1 PILFL
6 ALWVFPA
13 SYEMFESHQ
22 SFSHHGPLLFPST
35 PTHVVPFTTRWCLSY
50 GPCTAIVQN
59 CTPHRASILIRL
71 VVKVHFVYHADLT
84 RFVSQ
89 CRQSM

>member
-1 PILFL
+1 MCRWLIDLFLFL
-6 ALWVFPA
+6 ALWVFLA
-13 SYEMFESHQ
+13 SYLS
-22 SFSHHGPLLFPST
+22 LCCLPST
-35 PTHVVPFTTRWCLSY
+35 PTHVAPFTTRWCLSY

-71 VVKVHFVYHADLT
+71 VVRVHFVYHADLT